1 MEQFK
6 KGDFIEH
13 PKAEWGY
20 GLVLEN
26 QKGNQLKVNFPSV
39 GIKTIS
45 LEHVNV
51 RPVECPDNIKIEL
64 TDSVIMNRI
73 YYAEPFSD
81 IYDDLKQKLKDHVV
95 IIENG
100 IYFEVIYKDAELMS
114 KLFGWTIYE
123 RSEGQ
128 PITGFKNDMKY
139 IFRDLRYKNI
149 SYVLVSQITHK
160 SLDKIERKVSEIF
173 HSNLV

>member
-1 MEQFK
+1 MEFFK

-13 PKAEWGY
+13 PKKEWGY

-26 QKGNQLKVNFPSV
+26 QQGNILKVNFPNV

-45 LEHVNV
+45 LEHVKV
-51 RPVECPDNIKIEL
+51 TLAECPDNFQVKIA
-64 TDSVIMNRI
+64 DSAIMSRI
-73 YYAEPFSD
+73 YYSEPFGD
-81 IYDDLKQKLKDHVV
+81 IYHDLKQKLNDHVV

-100 IYFEVIYKDAELMS
+100 YFYEVLYKDADLMS
-114 KLFGWTIYE
+114 KLYGWTVFE

-128 PITGFKNDMKY
+128 PITGFINQMTY
-139 IFRDLRYKNI
+139 IFSDLKDKNI

-160 SLDKIERKVSEIF
+160 TTDKIERKVSEIF
-173 HSNLV
+173 HGSQD